1 MRKSALLL
9 VSIAVLLVFIV
20 PMAAQDTDV
29 APGEGTPIIEPN
41 FGSDINTLNP
51 IIVQDGPSRTVIN
64 RIFPLLVNYDPFSLA
79 WEPGAARG
87 LAESW
92 EISEDG
98 LTYTFTLNQNYVWN
112 DGIPVTAADVVYF
125 WEISEIEG
133 VSPNA
138 SFVSDVE
145 NMTALDDYTLEVV
158 FTQQTCTAID
168 TLAPVY
174 AVPRHQFEELFGD
187 DYTAMTDSVFNLDM
201 PVSGLDFQFAN
212 YRPGEQVTLLAYQDY
227 PDSYVDGG
235 VIPQGYIYKTV
246 TDQVVQMEQFFAG
259 ELTWIPSVPQAFQ
272 EEVRNR
278 AEAGE
283 FQMVEYPA
291 TSIRFLAFNLADPT
305 NPQPAFDEDGNALDQ
320 GNHPI
325 LGDVRVRQALAYAME
340 FEPINQGAFFGN
352 ARPVASHVLPT
363 SWAYTDE
370 LNLYEFDPVLAGELL
385 DEAGFT
391 DEDGDGIRECNGC
404 QYAEEGTPLS
414 FRLGTNSGNVSQEA
428 LYTILQDQW
437 GAIGADVELQI
448 LDFNALVEELT
459 GQTYDAIGLFWGFSV
474 PDNPDVELS
483 DTFTPSADVL
493 GSGFNTT
500 SYNNERVNELVEQ
513 ARTLPGCDT
522 AERAALYQEAF
533 AELNHDLPWLW
544 ISTSVV
550 MSTAQADLQNW
561 DPQAGYSRWN
571 IDGWAAEPR

>member
-1 MRKSALLL
+1 MRKTALMATFL
-9 VSIAVLLVFIV
+9 IAVFLVIL
-20 PMAAQDTDV
+20 PILAQEVDMEPGTG
-29 APGEGTPIIEPN
+29 APVIEPN

-64 RIFPLLVNYDPFSLA
+64 RIFPLLVNFDPFTLA
-79 WEPGAARG
+79 WEPGAAHG
-87 LAESW
+87 LAENW
-92 EISEDG
+92 TISDDG
-98 LTYTFTLNQNYVWN
+98 LVYTFDLKQDYVWN
-112 DGIPVTAADVVYF
+112 DGMPVTAHDVVYF

-133 VSPNA
+133 ISPNA

-145 NMTALDDYTLEVV
+145 SMTALDDYTLEVV
-158 FTQQTCTAID
+158 FVQQTCTSID

-187 DYTAMTDSVFNLDM
+187 DYAAMADSEFNLNM

-212 YRPGEQVTLLAYQDY
+212 YRPGEQVTLLAHQDY
-227 PDSYVDGG
+227 PDAYASG
-235 VIPQGYIYKTV
+235 VIPEGYIYKTV

-272 EEVRNR
+272 EEVRDR
-278 AEAGE
+278 SADGE

-291 TSIRFLAFNLADPT
+291 ASIRFLAFNLADPT
-305 NPQPAFDEDGNALDQ
+305 NPQPAFDEDGNAIDQ

-363 SWAYTDE
+363 SWAFTDD
-370 LNLYEFDPVLAGELL
+370 LNYYEYNAEMAGQLL

-391 DEDGDGIRECNGC
+391 DEDDDGIRECHGC
-404 QYAEEGTPLS
+404 LYAEEGTPLS

-437 GAIGADVELQI
+437 GDVGVDVDLQI

-483 DTFTPSADVL
+483 DTFTPSADVI
-493 GSGFNTT
+493 GSGFNTG
-500 SYNNERVNELVEQ
+500 SYNNARVNELVEQ
-513 ARTLPGCDT
+513 ARTLSGCDT

-550 MSTAQADLQNW
+550 MSAAQPDVQNW
-561 DPQAGYSRWN
+561 NPQAGYSRWN